1 MTDLRVS
8 EIFDLDPTDSI
19 FSNLLHPWRLEPT
32 SGDPQIRLDVSESD
46 NRYVVKADIPGARK
60 EDIDVRIDGNHVT
73 ISAQV
78 KPLQDEKSGGRVLRS
93 ERKYGSACRKFA
105 LCENVRDVEAEA
117 RYEDG
122 VLLLTLPKGASAS
135 ERRLTIA

>member
-8 EIFDLDPTDSI
+8 EIFDLDPTDSV

-78 KPLQDEKSGGRVLRS
+78 KPQQDEKSAGRVLRS